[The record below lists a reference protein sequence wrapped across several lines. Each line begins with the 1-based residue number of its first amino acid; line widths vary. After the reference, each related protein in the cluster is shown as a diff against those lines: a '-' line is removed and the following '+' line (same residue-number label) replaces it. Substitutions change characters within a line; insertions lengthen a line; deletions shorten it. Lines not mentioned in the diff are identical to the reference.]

1 MERREVEPRAEW
13 DTHVVIDAGESRSIG
28 TSAERY
34 LGAIRQD
41 GRETGK
47 ELE

>member
-1 MERREVEPRAEW
+1 VERREVEPQAEW
-13 DTHVVIDAGESRSIG
+13 DTHGVIDAGESRSIR

-41 GRETGK
+41 GWETGK
-47 ELE
+47 ELD